1 MQIRLLD
8 SVFKHL
14 SPVSHQE
21 PFSIGVFVFSFPQS
35 SQKQT
40 SKHEMFS
47 STLQV
52 KTCISNRE
60 GLPSSLFGKSGHSLI
75 MIITIITHDSHVPD
89 CLKVSIKQDPH
100 KYQPFLPVAT
110 FKFHFTCGS
119 RSLHRSHYSVM
130 DNASGYS
137 GLGRL
142 LPTLWTWLSA
152 SSWIVLHF
160 SLFSKDFF
168 VPGILGQGLGPEE
181 VPS

>member
-119 RSLHRSHYSVM
+119 HALHRSHYSM
-130 DNASGYS
+130 DSASWIMPQDILDLDGCFPHY
-137 GLGRL
+137 GLGCL
-142 LPTLWTWLSA
+142 LPRGSFYIFLSSARTLSC
-152 SSWIVLHF
+152 
-160 SLFSKDFF
+160 
-168 VPGILGQGLGPEE
+168 PGF
-181 VPS
+181 